1 MIISFYPS
9 AEINFVE
16 IHLCMLQCWLL
27 KQSWKQT
34 PCGGKEEGEQGEK
47 KKKTENF
54 GHSSRKASCVLW
66 CSEKK
71 KKGCVCLH
79 PTRSHAT
86 RTDTLSEL
94 LPVQFSVSLPQRS
107 HEDAYAQGCLSW
119 EDKEMKDFVCNISE
133 GYHRLSCL
141 PGCFSD
147 FAVKC
152 QYFFSQWRALKNLKL
167 LLNWIMVGLFWEL
180 LKNT

>member
-1 MIISFYPS
+1 
-9 AEINFVE
+9 
-16 IHLCMLQCWLL
+16 MLAIEAIL
-27 KQSWKQT
+27 KADTMW
-34 PCGGKEEGEQGEK
+34 GEERRGAGREEK
-47 KKKTENF
+47 KDRKLWPQLTESKLCF
-54 GHSSRKASCVLW
+54 MMLW
-66 CSEKK
+66 KK